1 VKWTPGELAARKEEF
16 AALRRERE
24 RIKEAYP
31 AAHRWLRDL
40 LARHDPLGLIAVG
53 APSDE
58 YEEQADTLLPRLLE
72 LRRAGEPEEE
82 AVLRIVHEE
91 FVKWHGAATAG
102 AAERYA
108 VGAAEIHAGLDQQ
121 LVPDGVDG
129 SAAAGVD

>member
-1 VKWTPGELAARKEEF
+1 MKWTPEELAARREEF

-24 RIKEAYP
+24 RLKESYP

-40 LARHDPLGLIAVG
+40 LARHDPLGLISVG
-53 APSDE
+53 APNDE

-72 LRRAGEPEEE
+72 LRRSGEPEEG

-91 FVKWHGAATAG
+91 FVKWYGAAAAG
-102 AAERYA
+102 TAERYA
-108 VGAAEIHAGLDQQ
+108 ASAIEIQAGLGQQ
-121 LVPDGVDG
+121 LVSDGVDG